1 MESIEKHIKVDKEI
15 LDNSTISPQQRRH
28 IETELHE
35 ATVITRK
42 VIKDFCMM
50 FI

>member
-1 MESIEKHIKVDKEI
+1 MSPLSDYASDADADMAVESLV
-15 LDNSTISPQQRRH
+15 LS